1 MSKQNKFEAGQGE
14 RGFIMKVGIE
24 HLGIF
29 TKDSAA
35 LRDWYVKT
43 FDWKVVY
50 DNGKGTYFLKSEN
63 GVMLEIMQSEIDGG
77 SHDMKAT
84 GFRHLALSV
93 SVEEFETIAD
103 KLKQNGVKV
112 LTDAA
117 VSAKGVGTMFF
128 EDLDGN
134 VLHLI
139 SRPSPL

>member
-1 MSKQNKFEAGQGE
+1 
-14 RGFIMKVGIE
+14 MKVGIE

-50 DNGKGTYFLKSEN
+50 DNGTGTYFLKSDN
-63 GVMLEIMQSEIDGG
+63 GVMLEIMQSDIDGG

>member
-1 MSKQNKFEAGQGE
+1 
-14 RGFIMKVGIE
+14 MKVGIE

-43 FDWKVVY
+43 FGWKVVY

>member
-1 MSKQNKFEAGQGE
+1 
-14 RGFIMKVGIE
+14 MKVGIE

-43 FDWKVVY
+43 FGWKVVY
-50 DNGKGTYFLKSEN
+50 DNGKGTYFLKSDN

-93 SVEEFETIAD
+93 SMEEFETIAD

-112 LTDAA
+112 LTDAT

>member
-1 MSKQNKFEAGQGE
+1 
-14 RGFIMKVGIE
+14 MKVGIE

-50 DNGKGTYFLKSEN
+50 DNGKGTYFLKSDN
-63 GVMLEIMQSEIDGG
+63 GVMLEIMQSDIDGG

>member
-1 MSKQNKFEAGQGE
+1 
-14 RGFIMKVGIE
+14 MKVGIE

>member
-128 EDLDGN
+128 EDLD
-134 VLHLI
+134 LSLI
-139 SRPSPL
+139 HI

>member
-1 MSKQNKFEAGQGE
+1 
-14 RGFIMKVGIE
+14 MKVGIE

-43 FDWKVVY
+43 FGWKVVY
-50 DNGKGTYFLKSEN
+50 DNGKGTYFLKSDN
-63 GVMLEIMQSEIDGG
+63 GVMLEIMQSEIDGD

>member
-1 MSKQNKFEAGQGE
+1 
-14 RGFIMKVGIE
+14 MKVGIE

-43 FDWKVVY
+43 FGWKVVY
-50 DNGKGTYFLKSEN
+50 DNGKGTYFLKSDN

-93 SVEEFETIAD
+93 SMEEFETIAD

>member
-1 MSKQNKFEAGQGE
+1 
-14 RGFIMKVGIE
+14 MKVGIE

-43 FDWKVVY
+43 FGWKVVY
-50 DNGKGTYFLKSEN
+50 DNGKGTYFLKSDN

-84 GFRHLALSV
+84 GFRHLALCV
-93 SVEEFETIAD
+93 SVEEFEAIAD
-103 KLKQNGVKV
+103 KLKQDGVKV

-117 VSAKGVGTMFF
+117 VSEKGVGTMFF

>member
-1 MSKQNKFEAGQGE
+1 
-14 RGFIMKVGIE
+14 MKVGIE

-50 DNGKGTYFLKSEN
+50 DNGKGTYFLKSDN

-77 SHDMKAT
+77 SHGMKAT

-93 SVEEFETIAD
+93 SVEEFEAIAD
-103 KLKQNGVKV
+103 KLKQDGVKV

-117 VSAKGVGTMFF
+117 VSEKGVGTMFF

>member
-1 MSKQNKFEAGQGE
+1 
-14 RGFIMKVGIE
+14 MKVGIE

-29 TKDSAA
+29 TKDSVA

-43 FDWKVVY
+43 FGWKVVY
-50 DNGKGTYFLKSEN
+50 DNGKGTYFLKSDN

>member
-1 MSKQNKFEAGQGE
+1 
-14 RGFIMKVGIE
+14 MKVGIE

-50 DNGKGTYFLKSEN
+50 DNGKGTYFLKSDN

>member
-1 MSKQNKFEAGQGE
+1 
-14 RGFIMKVGIE
+14 MKVGIE

-43 FDWKVVY
+43 FGWKVVY
-50 DNGKGTYFLKSEN
+50 DNGKGTYFLKSDN

>member
-1 MSKQNKFEAGQGE
+1 
-14 RGFIMKVGIE
+14 MKVGIE

-29 TKDSAA
+29 TKDSVA

-43 FDWKVVY
+43 FGWKVVY

>member
-50 DNGKGTYFLKSEN
+50 DNGKGTYFLKSED